1 MEHTVGPFLPK
12 LAFIKLIESRLAPT
26 PIFLHEDR
34 LKSWVICNVKKA
46 INGIVKDLC
55 ADWSK
60 DIMELVEFTGIPCM
74 HRRANDI
81 HSLYASA
88 LAKSV
93 LLSFSDAIYVVHLT
107 EGPKVGGYL
116 IRPRV
121 QLLKVHTNVRTH
133 SAKSLTHLAQS
144 RRKQFTLDEF
154 YCQPNGL
161 LLLNPLEP
169 DTDKLHSWRCHATV

>member
-60 DIMELVEFTGIPCM
+60 
-74 HRRANDI
+74 DI